1 MHTIT
6 SLFQP
11 RALSLTLALLLG
23 LFAWATPAYAQDEV
37 PSTHNAEAVQA
48 SDAEQ
53 DPSQPT
59 TDASVPPAA
68 AEEAEE
74 PAPPT
79 ISDRLDTV
87 LGTINNA
94 IVGVLF
100 FDVTFGVFGEGKSF
114 PLMVFVLGLGA
125 VFFTFWHGF
134 INIRGFKHALQI
146 VRGKYRSKDDPGDIP
161 PYQALTSALSATV
174 GLGNIAMVAIAIH
187 IGGPGALFWMM
198 FLGVFGMSA
207 KFHES
212 TLAQMFR
219 KKNPDGSISGG
230 PMYYLDQGLT
240 AINPA
245 LKPLGKA
252 LAVIFCIFCIGG
264 ALGGGNM
271 FQANQ
276 AYEGFYTAFV
286 GSPSLAEQ
294 RRGELPVQDLRALI
308 AEDQLTRISELETEY
323 AEMTPEE
330 VRTALPDTEVRNTVR
345 AEAIETLLPAEE
357 VAKEKQARESLKR
370 NVSYG
375 FGLLIAVLVGF
386 VVLGGITRIASA
398 TSKIVPFM
406 CAFYVIGC
414 LIVLGL
420 NVEKIPSHIVEVITG
435 AFQWESAFGGLI
447 VVMVQGLKRAAFSS
461 EAGLGS
467 SAIAHSAA
475 QQSEP
480 VREGFVASL
489 EPFIDTIVI
498 CFLTAMVV
506 IVTDAYKAP
515 QFVGTENGAAITMFA
530 FQQTGAL
537 ASWFPSILS
546 ISIILFAFST
556 MISWCYYGERATAYM
571 FGLKS
576 LLAFRLLFVVCVFVG
591 TVASLGQVILFSDLM
606 LLSMAF
612 PNIIGGII
620 LAPMV
625 KRKVADYWT
634 RYKAGKF
641 DGPQAGP
648 DTTGAD
654 I

>member
-1 MHTIT
+1 MHIPTA
-6 SLFQP
+6 LYQP
-11 RALSLTLALLLG
+11 RILTLVLVLMLG
-23 LFAWATPAYAQDEV
+23 LFAWTPDAFAQDDAVPQNSAEV
-37 PSTHNAEAVQA
+37 E
-48 SDAEQ
+48 
-53 DPSQPT
+53 
-59 TDASVPPAA
+59 
-68 AEEAEE
+68 
-74 PAPPT
+74 APPDTEAAPDEDPATGEANTPQEASPT
-79 ISDRLDTV
+79 ITDRLDKV

-94 IVGVLF
+94 IVGILF
-100 FDVTFGVFGEGKSF
+100 LDVTFGVFGEGKSF

-134 INIRGFKHALQI
+134 INIRGFTHAIQI
-146 VRGKYRSKDDPGDIP
+146 VRGKYSSKSDPGDIP

-187 IGGPGALFWMM
+187 VGGPGALFWMM
-198 FLGVFGMSA
+198 FLGLFGMTA

-245 LKPLGKA
+245 LKPLGKV
-252 LAVIFCIFCIGG
+252 LAVVFCIFCIGG

-294 RRGELPVQDLRALI
+294 QRSELSIEELRALI
-308 AEDQLTRISELETEY
+308 AEDQLARMIELEKDY
-323 AEMTPEE
+323 ADMTPEQL
-330 VRTALPDTEVRNTVR
+330 RAALPDNEVRYTVR
-345 AEAIETLLPAEE
+345 AEAIETLLPADE
-357 VAKEKQARESLKR
+357 VAKEKASRESLKR

-375 FGLLIAVLVGF
+375 FGMLIAVLVGF

-406 CAFYVIGC
+406 CAFYVLGC

-420 NVEKIPSHIVEVITG
+420 NIDKIPSHIGEVVTG
-435 AFQWESAFGGLI
+435 AFKWESAFGGLI

-515 QFVGTENGAAITMFA
+515 QFVGSENGAAITMYA

-537 ASWFPSILS
+537 ASWFPSVLS

-556 MISWCYYGERATAYM
+556 MISWCYYGERATSYM

-625 KRKVADYWT
+625 KRKVADYWS
-634 RYKAGKF
+634 RYKAGSF
-641 DGPQAGP
+641 DSPATGP